1 MQRWTPPTVEGLG
14 PVGRKAVRDKP
25 ALPTAEQIQAIEHQ
39 ARQEGFKAGR
49 AEGLAAGQQAIAEQ
63 VHRLQG
69 VMQALARPL
78 EEFDEVVEHELV
90 TLAITIAGQL
100 LRRELKT
107 DPGVIVAVVR
117 EALAALPS
125 AARKVTLHLHPDD
138 VAQVR
143 EALHVHED
151 ERGWHIEED
160 PVLSRGGCR
169 VSSET
174 SEVDASVEARLNEI
188 INAVLGGERSEDPA
202 P

>member
-1 MQRWTPPTVEGLG
+1 M
-14 PVGRKAVRDKP
+14 GRKAAREKP
-25 ALPTAEQIQAIEHQ
+25 ALPTAEQIEAIEHQ

-49 AEGLAAGQQAIAEQ
+49 EEGLASARQTIAEQ
-63 VHRLQG
+63 VQRLQG
-69 VMQALARPL
+69 VMQALAQPL
-78 EEFDEVVEHELV
+78 EALDEAVEHELV
-90 TLAITIAGQL
+90 TLAVTLAGQL

-138 VAQVR
+138 VALVR

-174 SEVDASVEARLNEI
+174 SEVDARVESRLNEI
-188 INAVLGGERSEDPA
+188 INAVLGGERSEDGA